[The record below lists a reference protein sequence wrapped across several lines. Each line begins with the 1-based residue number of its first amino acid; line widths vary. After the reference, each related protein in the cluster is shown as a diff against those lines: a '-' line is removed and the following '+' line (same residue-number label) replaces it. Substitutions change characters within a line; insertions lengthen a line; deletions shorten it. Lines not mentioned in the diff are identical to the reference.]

1 MLSER
6 CYILRMHPPRMLQ
19 VTTPAQW
26 RLFRSAAKSRVLR
39 AFLDQKPRSVANAAK
54 WLGQP
59 PQSVYPHVE
68 ALAAASILERV
79 KGPGIACY
87 AFRYEGVSFE
97 SVGTNEASSTAWNE
111 IIRGAFRAAE
121 RVYTDRNARGPARLS
136 ARHSLTS
143 EEALLSAEEANEFA
157 RELAALRKRFH
168 GATVRN
174 LTREPTAETVR
185 VNLLLGMTDIE
196 DGSSPARRTP
206 KS

>member
-1 MLSER
+1 
-6 CYILRMHPPRMLQ
+6 MHPQRMLQ

-39 AFLDQKPRSVANAAK
+39 AFLDQKPRSVAEAAK

-68 ALAAASILERV
+68 ALEAASVLERV
-79 KGPGIACY
+79 KSPGVVFY
-87 AFRYEGVSFE
+87 VFPYDGVSFE
-97 SVGTNEASSTAWNE
+97 SADTSDTSSNAWDE
-111 IIRGAFRAAE
+111 IIRGAFRATE
-121 RVYTDRNARGPARLS
+121 RVYTDRNARVPARQA

-143 EEALLSAEEANEFA
+143 EEALLTVEEANEFA
-157 RELAALRKRFH
+157 RELTALRKKFH
-168 GATVRN
+168 DATVRS
-174 LTREPTAETVR
+174 LTREPAAVTVR